1 MTSTPPDREPRFGGH
16 SDEGKVAALVTWALY
31 ILSIPSVGILVLIG
45 LVVAYAARGN
55 ASNVARQHIDAQI
68 RLFWSTV
75 MWTIIFSVLWLVSLL
90 LSAVLIGA
98 FVIGF
103 LSDGLVL
110 VGVSTFW
117 QIAIKG
123 AVIILAVMLDQ
134 AQQRITR
141 SKNAAL
147 AAANKQSSPPQSTP
161 ATA

>member
-16 SDEGKVAALVTWALY
+16 SDEGKVAALVTLALY

-90 LSAVLIGA
+90 LSAVLIGIPFL
-98 FVIGF
+98 FV
-103 LSDGLVL
+103 
-110 VGVSTFW
+110 FW
-117 QIAIKG
+117 
-123 AVIILAVMLDQ
+123 
-134 AQQRITR
+134 
-141 SKNAAL
+141 AAL
-147 AAANKQSSPPQSTP
+147 FLLMVWFTVKSILGLINLLGDRAP
-161 ATA
+161 

>member
-90 LSAVLIGA
+90 LSAVLIGIPFL
-98 FVIGF
+98 FV
-103 LSDGLVL
+103 
-110 VGVSTFW
+110 FW
-117 QIAIKG
+117 
-123 AVIILAVMLDQ
+123 
-134 AQQRITR
+134 
-141 SKNAAL
+141 AAL
-147 AAANKQSSPPQSTP
+147 FLLMVWFTVKSIFGLINLLGDRAP
-161 ATA
+161 

>member
-1 MTSTPPDREPRFGGH
+1 MTSTPPDREPRFSGH

-90 LSAVLIGA
+90 LSAVLIGIPFL
-98 FVIGF
+98 FVFWGALF
-103 LSDGLVL
+103 LLMVWFTVKSIFGLINL
-110 VGVSTFW
+110 
-117 QIAIKG
+117 
-123 AVIILAVMLDQ
+123 LADR
-134 AQQRITR
+134 A
-141 SKNAAL
+141 
-147 AAANKQSSPPQSTP
+147 P
-161 ATA
+161 